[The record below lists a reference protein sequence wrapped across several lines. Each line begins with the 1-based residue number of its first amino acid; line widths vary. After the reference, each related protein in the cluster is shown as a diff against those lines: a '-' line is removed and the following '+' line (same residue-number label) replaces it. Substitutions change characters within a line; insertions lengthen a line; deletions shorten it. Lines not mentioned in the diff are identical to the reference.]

1 MPVVDNAWT
10 LKESM
15 VRFVVLLFLIST
27 APGWAQTRPA
37 EDTES
42 LIPRIRGCVEGKGDF
57 QPARLAASGFSE
69 TQKAELRTLLAGSGV
84 RTRIAVLP
92 WDGNAARVGNDVQSI
107 LKASGWPAE
116 NNIHFDCALPPNLVG
131 VVLLIDHA
139 DFPEATLLQIA
150 LRRAGL
156 PVRVEVDETQTL
168 IREKDLIL
176 IAIGTKL
183 PGNQ

>member
-1 MPVVDNAWT
+1 MLQT

-15 VRFVVLLFLIST
+15 VRSLLLLFLIGTFLIST
-27 APGWAQTRPA
+27 ARGWAQTSPA
-37 EDTES
+37 EDTGS
-42 LIPRIRGCVEGKGDF
+42 LIPRIRGCVEGKGNF

-69 TQKAELRTLLAGSGV
+69 TQKAELRTLLAGTGV

-92 WDGNAARVGNDVQSI
+92 GDGNAARVGSDVQSI

-116 NNIHFDCALPPNLVG
+116 DNIHFDCALPPNLVG

-156 PVRVEVDETQTL
+156 PVRVEVDESQSV

-183 PGNQ
+183 PVNQ

>member
-1 MPVVDNAWT
+1 MPGADSAT

-15 VRFVVLLFLIST
+15 MRFVLLLFLLST
-27 APGWAQTRPA
+27 ARGWAQTSPG
-37 EDTES
+37 EDTGS

-57 QPARLAASGFSE
+57 QPARLGASGFSE
-69 TQKAELRTLLAGSGV
+69 TQKAELRTLLAGTGV

-92 WDGNAARVGNDVQSI
+92 GDGNAARVGSDVQSI
-107 LKASGWPAE
+107 LKASGWPTE
-116 NNIHFDCALPPNLVG
+116 DTIHFDCALPPNLVG

-139 DFPEATLLQIA
+139 RFPEATLLQIA

-156 PVRVEVDETQTL
+156 AVRVEVDESRSV

-183 PGNQ
+183 PANQ

>member
-1 MPVVDNAWT
+1 MLWI

-15 VRFVVLLFLIST
+15 VRFVVILFLLSNFLLSP
-27 APGWAQTRPA
+27 ARGWAQTSPA
-37 EDTES
+37 EDTGS

-57 QPARLAASGFSE
+57 QPARLSASGFSE
-69 TQKAELRTLLAGSGV
+69 TQKAELRTLLAGTGV
-84 RTRIAVLP
+84 RTRIAALP
-92 WDGNAARVGNDVQSI
+92 SDSNAARVGSDVQSI
-107 LKASGWPAE
+107 LKASGWPTDE
-116 NNIHFDCALPPNLVG
+116 NIHFDCALPPNLVG

-156 PVRVEVDETQTL
+156 AVRVEVDESQSV

-183 PGNQ
+183 PANQ